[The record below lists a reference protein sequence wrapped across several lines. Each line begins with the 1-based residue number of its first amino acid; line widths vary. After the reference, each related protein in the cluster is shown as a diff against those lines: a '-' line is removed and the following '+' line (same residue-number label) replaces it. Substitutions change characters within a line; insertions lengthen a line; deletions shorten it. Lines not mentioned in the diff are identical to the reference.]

1 MSMADWAE
9 IEAVKYLFTAEAM
22 GTRPTVWYV
31 ALHTAD
37 PTDAGATNEAFGAWY
52 ARQAVSFTRTL
63 GAIANTG
70 AVTFPAVTG
79 AGLTVTHISIK
90 DALSGGNTLAV
101 LPQSPSKVFAI
112 GDIPNIAASA
122 LTFAL
127 D

>member
-1 MSMADWAE
+1 MSMSDYAE
-9 IEAVKYLFTAEAM
+9 IEAMKYLFTAEAL

-37 PTDAGATNEAFGAWY
+37 PTDAGTTNEVFGAWY

-63 GAIANTG
+63 GAIVNTG

-112 GDIPNIAASA
+112 GDIPNVAASA